1 MGCNETRN
9 KRKIKDE
16 IQISLK
22 DELLQIKNDQYSCT
36 KCKRIPEIKEI
47 DCENQNIVINCHE
60 HGRQTVEMKYYFE
73 EMKKNTCYFQEC
85 SKCKITMEKSKN
97 QLYHCLEDDKYYC
110 KEHKPNDE
118 AIPIKEE
125 GNKCHKHKD
134 DKLNFCKTCNRNI
147 CTKIYDHKGDNQY
160 SSHNIK
166 NHEVIQRQDYAPKE
180 EDLDL
185 IYLFQKLFSLI
196 LTSYEQYPNNYYHCI
211 NITNLA
217 NFLKGSILIDPKIS
231 INDNNNTNELKINII
246 LESIDR
252 NKKILIETFNQLFGC
267 KITGDEEKIN
277 LRDKRI
283 GDSGFKFLSKLE
295 LRKLKKLILFNNNLS
310 NIDELKNFNCPQ
322 LNTLNLGYNNI
333 RDIDVFNEVHFS
345 LTELDLNY
353 NRIESINVFENMN
366 IIQLKDL
373 KILKLFNNNFYLD
386 QKNSNI
392 MKQIELKLN
401 QKNGKLGA
409 EVNNKHL
416 NKIKSLDSFNNEFKT
431 KISLTDVNIDLS
443 SINNIQNEEII
454 NKLKHPFAEKLT
466 LSKHIGKKFS
476 KSFSKNLYKNIPNL
490 SLVISDNKPTF
501 IKNINSSGIKFK
513 KDLKNLKYIK
523 DIEKVDNSHE
533 SQYTFIVFTSIKNNK
548 SYLIYFRKEGH
559 KTNIYLLNI
568 NQDNKILQQFED
580 GIQFHQIR
588 YYIDVQNQRD
598 IIIASYN
605 NSCILWEFKEEKLI
619 EIVKKNEILN
629 NNELI
634 YICMISDKKYDEN
647 YIIITNNERIRIFN
661 DQCNQKNE
669 ITLDNNENVYFIDT
683 FNYFE
688 EYKYY
693 IIIGQEKSYTSF
705 EFNED
710 GNIKKYRDYKNNSA
724 GENKSAIPYRKDD
737 LIYLIGVDCKSNLI
751 NIFNFVTGARDNTID
766 IGDNYLPLGLEF
778 WNSQYLIV
786 SCRRKDEIKK
796 DCNYFIKIVE
806 LDEDDKSEIV
816 LEKNEHEDG
825 VLSTMKFFDNNLGE
839 CLLSKGLDGC
849 IKLWN
854 C

>member
-1 MGCNETRN
+1 MGACNVTRN
-9 KRKIKDE
+9 KRNI
-16 IQISLK
+16 I
-22 DELLQIKNDQYSCT
+22 QIKNDQYCCI

-60 HGRQTVEMKYYFE
+60 HGRQIVEMKYYFE
-73 EMKKNTCYFQEC
+73 EMSKNTCYFQKC
-85 SKCKITMEKSKN
+85 SKCDIIMEKSKD

-110 KEHKPNDE
+110 KDHKPNGE
-118 AIPIKEE
+118 VIPIKEE

-147 CTKIYDHKGDNQY
+147 CTQINDHQGDKQY
-160 SSHNIK
+160 SFHNIK
-166 NHEVIQRQDYAPKE
+166 NHEVIKRQDYAPKE
-180 EDLDL
+180 EDLNL
-185 IYLFQKLFSLI
+185 IYLFKKLFSLI
-196 LTSYEQYPNNYYHCI
+196 LTSYEQYPNNYFHCI

-231 INDNNNTNELKINII
+231 INDNNNNNYESKIKKI
-246 LESIDR
+246 LDSIDR

-283 GDSGFKFLSKLE
+283 GDSGFKFLSKLD

-310 NIDELKNFNCPQ
+310 NIDELKNFNCPH

-353 NRIESINVFENMN
+353 NRIESINVFENMD
-366 IIQLKDL
+366 IIQFKNLKV
-373 KILKLFNNNFYLD
+373 LKLFNNNFHLD
-386 QKNSNI
+386 QKDNNI
-392 MKQIELKLN
+392 MKIN
-401 QKNGKLGA
+401 QKLGQKIKKFEA
-409 EVNNKHL
+409 YINNDYL
-416 NKIKSLDSFNNEFKT
+416 NKIKSLDSFNNEYKT
-431 KISLTDVNIDLS
+431 KISLTDINIDLS
-443 SINNIQNEEII
+443 SINNIKNEDII
-454 NKLKHPFAEKLT
+454 NKLKHPIAEKLT
-466 LSKHIGKKFS
+466 FSKHIGKKFS
-476 KSFSKNLYKNIPNL
+476 KSFSKSLYKNIPNL

-501 IKNINSSGIKFK
+501 IKNINSAEIKFK

-523 DIEKVDNSHE
+523 DIANVDNSHE

-580 GIQFHQIR
+580 GTQFHQIR

-605 NSCILWEFKEEKLI
+605 NACILWEFKEEKLI
-619 EIVKKNEILN
+619 EIVKMKEILN

-647 YIIITNNERIRIFN
+647 YIITANNEKIRIFN
-661 DQCNQKNE
+661 DQCNQKHE
-669 ITLDNNENVYFIDT
+669 ITLDNNQNVYFIDT

-693 IIIGQEKSYTSF
+693 IVIGQDNGYTSF
-705 EFNED
+705 EFNEN
-710 GNIKKYRDYKNNSA
+710 GNIQKHKDYINNCA
-724 GENKSAIPYRKDD
+724 GKNKSAIPYRKDGN
-737 LIYLIGVDCKSNLI
+737 IYLIGVDCENNII
-751 NIFNFVTGARDNTID
+751 NIFNFFTGTIISNID
-766 IGDNYLPLGLEF
+766 IGENYLPLGIEL
-778 WNSQYLIV
+778 WNTQYLIV
-786 SCRRKDEIKK
+786 SCKRKDETKK
-796 DCNYFIKIVE
+796 DYNYFIKIIE
-806 LDEDDKSEIV
+806 LDEDDKNEIV
-816 LEKNEHEDG
+816 LEKNEHEHG

-839 CLLSKGLDGC
+839 CLLSKGLNGC